1 MKKTPNSFG
10 LQFVKYGEGEAA
22 PEAGTNDNVFDDD
35 FFDGL
40 LDDPMDD
47 PAPES
52 QPSSEVK
59 PTTEAG
65 DPKPEETP
73 APEVAPKTEEV
84 KPEGEAQP
92 KTEEQPKSEEQPAAQ
107 TVTPPAAET
116 PQVDMNHVRGELEK
130 AYALT
135 DDQADM
141 LTTDPQKIF
150 PQLAAQLHMQVMAH
164 VLRVFEAALPQQ
176 IQQINSRQQDYQKVE
191 GQFKQMYP
199 NLDMGKPE
207 VYQAVSSAAAM
218 VKQQFPQL
226 SMDEKVKR
234 VGLLA
239 HSLLGNMPTEVSPA
253 PAVTTAPKP
262 NPVSPAPARGS
273 AGKPGVAVK
282 SEWDQLLSEFKDED

>member
-1 MKKTPNSFG
+1 MKMTPFN

-22 PEAGTNDNVFDDD
+22 PETENVFDDD

-40 LDDPMDD
+40 LDDQLDE

-52 QPSSEVK
+52 QPSEGKPTPEEGDPKSEEVEAPAPEQKPAEVK
-59 PTTEAG
+59 PQ
-65 DPKPEETP
+65 
-73 APEVAPKTEEV
+73 
-84 KPEGEAQP
+84 GEAQP
-92 KTEEQPKSEEQPAAQ
+92 KTEEQPAAETQ
-107 TVTPPAAET
+107 LAAPTTTPPATE
-116 PQVDMNHVRGELEK
+116 PQQLDLNHVRGELEK

-176 IQQINSRQQDYQKVE
+176 IESLNQRQTQYQQVE
-191 GQFKQMYP
+191 GQFKQLYP
-199 NLDMGKPE
+199 DLDLTKPE
-207 VYQAVSSAAAM
+207 VYQAVGSAAELI
-218 VKQQFPQL
+218 KKQFPTL

-239 HSLLGNMPTEVSPA
+239 HSLLGTQIAPA
-253 PAVTTAPKP
+253 PAAAALVQAAPRP
-262 NPVSPAPARGS
+262 TPVSPAPARSS
-273 AGKPGVAVK
+273 APVRKPGNET
-282 SEWDQLLSEFKDED
+282 EWDRLLSELKDED